1 MKVRSALHWF
11 RGALRHVGYTVMNR
25 EAVMRPSRE
34 SLFAL
39 LVVLLVSVILTAVA
53 PAHAEEDGPEGLR
66 KMIAVV
72 EFEDKSDRSRWR
84 WSGPN
89 PGTGM
94 SDMLV
99 TALVQS
105 EEFMVIEREQLNHVL
120 AEQDLGQSGR
130 VTEQTAPAIGKLLG
144 VAAIVYGTVSEF
156 GYLESDTGGSVT
168 GSFGLGV
175 SKTTARVAADVRMID
190 TTTGEIIL
198 AETADSEKSQRGL
211 KVATQ
216 DFSFDHSGKFDETLV
231 GKATREAIDDI
242 VESITETMEDVPWT
256 GRVVKADTPTK
267 IYLNAGSNTGIETGM
282 VFNVYRMG
290 EELIDPA
297 TGISLGAE
305 EELIGSMRVT
315 DVKEKYS
322 ICTAVDGSGFAAGD
336 MVRYEP

>member
-1 MKVRSALHWF
+1 
-11 RGALRHVGYTVMNR
+11 
-25 EAVMRPSRE
+25 MRPSRK
-34 SLFAL
+34 FA
-39 LVVLLVSVILTAVA
+39 VVLFSLLLTSTLLGVVA
-53 PAHAEEDGPEGLR
+53 EAAAKEDGPTGLK

-72 EFEDKSDRSRWR
+72 EFEDKSDRSRWH
-84 WSGPN
+84 WTGPN

-105 EEFMVIEREQLNHVL
+105 GEFMVIEREQLNHVL

-144 VAAIVYGTVSEF
+144 VAAIVYGSVSEF
-156 GYLESDTGGSVT
+156 GYLASDTGGSIT
-168 GSFGLGV
+168 GSLGLGV
-175 SKTTARVAADVRMID
+175 SKTTARVSIDVRMID
-190 TTTGEIIL
+190 TSTGQIIL
-198 AETADSEKSQRGL
+198 ADSADSEKSQRGL
-211 KVATQ
+211 KVRTQ
-216 DFSFDHSGKFDETLV
+216 DFSFGHDGKFDQTLA
-231 GKATREAIDDI
+231 GKAAREAIDDL
-242 VESITETMEDVPWT
+242 VAQITETMASVPWT
-256 GRVVKADTPTK
+256 GRLVKADDPAK
-267 IYLNAGSNTGIETGM
+267 IYLNAGSNTGIEQGM

-305 EELIGSMRVT
+305 EELVGSIRVN

-322 ICTAVDGSGFAAGD
+322 ICAAASGSGFGAGD

>member
-1 MKVRSALHWF
+1 
-11 RGALRHVGYTVMNR
+11 
-25 EAVMRPSRE
+25 MRPSRKFASVLF
-34 SLFAL
+34 SLL
-39 LVVLLVSVILTAVA
+39 LTSTLLGVV
-53 PAHAEEDGPEGLR
+53 AEAAAKEDGPTVLK

-72 EFEDKSDRSRWR
+72 EFEDKSDRSRWH
-84 WSGPN
+84 WTGPN

-105 EEFMVIEREQLNHVL
+105 GEFMVIEREQLNHVL

-144 VAAIVYGTVSEF
+144 VAAIVYGSVSEF
-156 GYLESDTGGSVT
+156 GYLASDTGGSIT
-168 GSFGLGV
+168 GSLGLGV
-175 SKTTARVAADVRMID
+175 SKTTARVSIDVRMID
-190 TTTGEIIL
+190 TSTGQIIL
-198 AETADSEKSQRGL
+198 ADSADSEKSQRGL
-211 KVATQ
+211 KVRTQ
-216 DFSFDHSGKFDETLV
+216 DFSFGHDGKFDQTLA
-231 GKATREAIDDI
+231 GKAAREAIDDL
-242 VESITETMEDVPWT
+242 VAQITETMASVPWT
-256 GRVVKADTPTK
+256 GRLVKADDPAK
-267 IYLNAGSNTGIETGM
+267 IYLNAGSNTGIEQGM

-305 EELIGSMRVT
+305 EELVGSIRVN

-322 ICTAVDGSGFAAGD
+322 ICAAASGSGFGAGD

>member
-1 MKVRSALHWF
+1 MVLVATLLVGPVL
-11 RGALRHVGYTVMNR
+11 GAL
-25 EAVMRPSRE
+25 
-34 SLFAL
+34 
-39 LVVLLVSVILTAVA
+39 A
-53 PAHAEEDGPEGLR
+53 PAAAEEDGPSGLR

-72 EFEDKSDRSRWR
+72 EFEDKSDRARWH
-84 WSGPN
+84 WTGPN

-105 EEFMVIEREQLNHVL
+105 GKFMVIEREQLNHVL

-144 VAAIVYGTVSEF
+144 VAAIVYGSVSEF
-156 GYLESDTGGSVT
+156 GYLASDTGGSIT
-168 GSFGLGV
+168 GSLGLGV
-175 SKTTARVAADVRMID
+175 SKTTARVSIDVRMID

-198 AETADSEKSQRGL
+198 ADTADSEKSQRGL
-211 KVATQ
+211 KVRTE
-216 DFSFDHSGKFDETLV
+216 DFSFGHDGKFDQTLA
-231 GKATREAIDDI
+231 GKAAREAIDEL
-242 VESITETMEDVPWT
+242 VENITETMAAVPWT
-256 GRVVKADTPTK
+256 GRVVKADDPTK
-267 IYLNAGSNTGIETGM
+267 IYLNAGTNTGIEQGM

-305 EELIGSMRVT
+305 EELIGSMRVD

-322 ICTAVDGSGFAAGD
+322 ICAAVDGSGFDAGD

>member
-1 MKVRSALHWF
+1 
-11 RGALRHVGYTVMNR
+11 
-25 EAVMRPSRE
+25 MRPSRKFASVLF
-34 SLFAL
+34 SLL
-39 LVVLLVSVILTAVA
+39 LTSTLLGVV
-53 PAHAEEDGPEGLR
+53 AEAAAKEDGPTVLK

-72 EFEDKSDRSRWR
+72 EFEDKSDRSRWH
-84 WSGPN
+84 WTGPN

-105 EEFMVIEREQLNHVL
+105 GEFMVIEREQLNHVL

-144 VAAIVYGTVSEF
+144 VAAIVYGSVSEF
-156 GYLESDTGGSVT
+156 GYLASDTGGSIT
-168 GSFGLGV
+168 GSLGLGV
-175 SKTTARVAADVRMID
+175 SKTTARVSIDVRMID
-190 TTTGEIIL
+190 TSTGQIIL
-198 AETADSEKSQRGL
+198 ADSADSEKSQRGL
-211 KVATQ
+211 KVRTQ
-216 DFSFDHSGKFDETLV
+216 DFSFGHDGKFDQTLA
-231 GKATREAIDDI
+231 GKAAREAIDDL
-242 VESITETMEDVPWT
+242 VAQITETMASVPWT
-256 GRVVKADTPTK
+256 GRLVKADDPAK
-267 IYLNAGSNTGIETGM
+267 IYLNARSNTGIEQGM

-305 EELIGSMRVT
+305 EELVGSIRVN

-322 ICTAVDGSGFAAGD
+322 ICAAASGSGFGAGD

>member
-1 MKVRSALHWF
+1 
-11 RGALRHVGYTVMNR
+11 
-25 EAVMRPSRE
+25 MRPSRKFASVLF
-34 SLFAL
+34 SLL
-39 LVVLLVSVILTAVA
+39 LTSTLLGVV
-53 PAHAEEDGPEGLR
+53 AEAAAKEDGPTGLK

-72 EFEDKSDRSRWR
+72 EFEDKSDRSRWH
-84 WSGPN
+84 WTGPN

-105 EEFMVIEREQLNHVL
+105 GEFMVIEREQLNHVL

-144 VAAIVYGTVSEF
+144 VAAIVYGSVSEF
-156 GYLESDTGGSVT
+156 GYLASDTGGSIT
-168 GSFGLGV
+168 GSLGLGV
-175 SKTTARVAADVRMID
+175 SKTTARVSIDVRMID
-190 TTTGEIIL
+190 TSTGQIIL
-198 AETADSEKSQRGL
+198 ADSADSEKSQRGL
-211 KVATQ
+211 KVRTQ
-216 DFSFDHSGKFDETLV
+216 DFSFGHDGKFDQTLA
-231 GKATREAIDDI
+231 GKAAREAIDDL
-242 VESITETMEDVPWT
+242 VAQITETMASVPWT
-256 GRVVKADTPTK
+256 GRLVKADDPAK
-267 IYLNAGSNTGIETGM
+267 IYLNAGSNTGIEQGM

-305 EELIGSMRVT
+305 EELVGSIRVN

-322 ICTAVDGSGFAAGD
+322 ICAAASGSGFGAGD

>member
-1 MKVRSALHWF
+1 
-11 RGALRHVGYTVMNR
+11 
-25 EAVMRPSRE
+25 MRPSSFIVRT
-34 SLFAL
+34 LL
-39 LVVLLVSVILTAVA
+39 LVLLSSVALGAVA
-53 PAHAEEDGPEGLR
+53 PAAAEEGGPEGLR

-72 EFEDKSDRSRWR
+72 EFEDKSDRSHWR
-84 WSGPN
+84 WTGPD

-105 EEFMVIEREQLNHVL
+105 GEFMVLEREQLNHVL

-144 VAAIVYGTVSEF
+144 VAAIVYGSVSEF
-156 GYLESDTGGSVT
+156 GYMESDTGGSIT
-168 GSFGLGV
+168 GSLGLGV
-175 SKTTARVAADVRMID
+175 SKTTARASIDVRMVD
-190 TTTGEIIL
+190 TSTGEIIL
-198 AETADSEKSQRGL
+198 ADTADSEKSQRGL
-211 KVATQ
+211 KVRTE
-216 DFSFDHSGKFDETLV
+216 DFSFGHEGKFDQTLA
-231 GKATREAIDDI
+231 GKAAREAIDEL
-242 VESITETMEDVPWT
+242 VEGITETMKEVPWT
-256 GRVVKADTPTK
+256 GRVVKADDPNK
-267 IYLNAGSNTGIETGM
+267 IYLNGGSNAGIDTGM

-305 EELIGSMRVT
+305 EELVGSMRVT

-322 ICTAVDGSGFAAGD
+322 ICSAVDGSGFAAGD